1 MHVLPALALCVFG
14 ATTLFAQLQTD
25 WLRVES
31 NSKQFVVTAPRDD
44 PGLSRRPLPR
54 NRIALSATLLAV
66 SCERVRDALYQ
77 ELALS
82 PRWRINSSPSGRG
95 SISLVI
101 HARADDQ
108 ISIAPWRR
116 EKGWNFRIDLPAQ
129 IEPAR
134 LVETIVHALLL
145 DLASA
150 GSNSE
155 VVELPNWLSKGLIAY
170 VKSSSLRALVLQSN
184 RSIAREEV
192 WLEPAMFA
200 RNRLREKPALSFSEL
215 SWPENLPEA
224 LGAVY
229 ADSALLFVAE
239 LLRLP
244 EGRVCL
250 RETIQQLGLYRNW
263 QFAFLRG
270 FHSHFSELSDVE
282 RWWALKLVGMRSTS
296 LGEQWSRDETLRRL
310 DAALRVPVNI
320 HASSNALPQRSD
332 VPIDEVVSRWQPS
345 LQTTALSEVL
355 QRLAF
360 LRPHAATEAV
370 SLINDYASVLQEY
383 NDRREATLRN
393 ALRRGQH
400 GVNPLVLRQW
410 TVRRL
415 RELDQKRTLAKKE
428 LAAQP

>member
-1 MHVLPALALCVFG
+1 MHVLPAFALCVFG
-14 ATTLFAQLQTD
+14 ATTLLGQAPTD

-31 NSKQFVVTAPRDD
+31 NSKQFVVTAPRNDL
-44 PGLSRRPLPR
+44 GLSRRPLAR
-54 NRIALSATLLAV
+54 NRIALSPALLAV

-77 ELALS
+77 ELGLS

-101 HARADDQ
+101 HTKPDDQ

-134 LVETIVHALLL
+134 LVETIVHVLLV

-155 VVELPNWLSKGLIAY
+155 VVELPSWLSKGFIAY

-192 WLEPAMFA
+192 RVEPAMFA

-215 SWPENLPEA
+215 SWPDDLPEA
-224 LGAVY
+224 LAAVY

-244 EGRVCL
+244 DGRVCL
-250 RETIQQLGLYRNW
+250 RETIQQLANYRNW

-270 FHSHFSELSDVE
+270 FRSHFTELGDVE
-282 RWWALKLVGMRSTS
+282 KWWALKLVGLRSAGS
-296 LGEQWSRDETLRRL
+296 GEQWSRVESLQRL

-320 HASSNALPQRSD
+320 HASSNALPQRSE
-332 VPIDEVVSRWQPS
+332 VPIEEVVSRWEPS
-345 LQTTALSEVL
+345 LQRGALSEVL

-360 LRPHAATEAV
+360 LRPHAANEAA
-370 SLINDYASVLQEY
+370 SLINEYSSVLQEF
-383 NDRREATLRN
+383 NDRRDAGLHN
-393 ALRRGQH
+393 AVRRGQS
-400 GVNPLVLRQW
+400 GLNPLVLRQW

-415 RELDQKRTLAKKE
+415 RELDQKRTLAKE
-428 LAAQP
+428 VLAAQP